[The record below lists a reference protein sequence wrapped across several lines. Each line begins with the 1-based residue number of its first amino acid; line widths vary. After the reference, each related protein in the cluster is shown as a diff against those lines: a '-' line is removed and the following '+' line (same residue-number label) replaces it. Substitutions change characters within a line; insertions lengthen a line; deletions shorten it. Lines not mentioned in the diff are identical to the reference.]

1 MFRSRLLSQ
10 EMKIKDMEEERKNM
24 VILVDMLRTKVAA
37 MEKDKEIRKFQLLN
51 MGKRLVE
58 MESKM
63 TAILEEEANLFRRDV

>member
-1 MFRSRLLSQ
+1 
-10 EMKIKDMEEERKNM
+10 MKIKDMEEERKNM